1 MATREPPVELYYEP
15 ADLDP
20 EAPRLYIGKN
30 GSGWELRD
38 DGGELLSGHAQLPD
52 AIDAALERSKVR
64 FSEILVRG
72 ASSSIEWSV
81 SRNPEMVGLEQV
93 LNASPLLEREAEVA
107 RRRVGV
113 GAFWG
118 HHVFVPVR
126 RRRNEAGDGRATAA
140 PRRVERVYDPSDL
153 EPGAPRLHIGKDS
166 GMWDLRDDD
175 GRLLSRHG
183 RLPQAMDA
191 ALARSNA
198 CFSEILVRTAGGDL
212 EWSLR
217 HNPDWTELA
226 RALNRRNG
234 AEREAAD

>member
-1 MATREPPVELYYEP
+1 MATREPPVERYYDP

-20 EAPRLYIGKN
+20 DAPRLYISKN

-38 DGGELLSGHAQLPD
+38 EDGALLSAHAILPE
-52 AIDAALERSKVR
+52 ALDAAGERSTVR
-64 FSEILVRG
+64 FSEIIVRG
-72 ASSSIEWSV
+72 ATGRVEWFV
-81 SRNPEMVGLEQV
+81 QQNPECVEIARV
-93 LNASPLLEREAEVA
+93 LNQAVTLRRAAAVA
-107 RRRVGV
+107 RRRVDV

-118 HHVFVPVR
+118 HHVFLPVR
-126 RRRNEAGDGRATAA
+126 RRRKEAGDGRATAA
-140 PRRVERVYDPSDL
+140 PRPVERVYDPSDL
-153 EPGAPRLHIGKDS
+153 EPGAPRLHIGKDG

-175 GRLLSRHG
+175 GQLLSRHG
-183 RLPQAMDA
+183 RLPEAMDA

-212 EWSLR
+212 EWSLF

-226 RALNRRNG
+226 RALNRQNG

>member
-1 MATREPPVELYYEP
+1 MATREPPVELYYDP

-20 EAPRLYIGKN
+20 NAPRLHVRKN
-30 GSGWELRD
+30 CSGWELRD
-38 DGGELLSGHAQLPD
+38 GGGELLSGHAELPD

-72 ASSSIEWSV
+72 ASSSSEWSV
-81 SRNPEMVGLEQV
+81 SRNPEMVELAQV
-93 LNASPLLEREAEVA
+93 LNASPLLEREAAVA
-107 RRRVGV
+107 RRRVDV

-118 HHVFVPVR
+118 HHVFLPVR
-126 RRRNEAGDGRATAA
+126 CRRKEAGGGRATAA
-140 PRRVERVYDPSDL
+140 PRPVERVYDPSNL
-153 EPGAPRLHIGKDS
+153 EPGAPRLHIGKDG

-175 GRLLSRHG
+175 GQLLSRHG
-183 RLPQAMDA
+183 RLPEAMDA
-191 ALARSNA
+191 ALVRSNA
-198 CFSEILVRTAGGDL
+198 CFSEILVRTAGGAL

-226 RALNRRNG
+226 RALNRQNG

>member
-1 MATREPPVELYYEP
+1 MATREPPVELYYDP

-38 DGGELLSGHAQLPD
+38 EEGALLSAHAILPE
-52 AIDAALERSKVR
+52 ALDAAGERSKVR
-64 FSEILVRG
+64 FSEIIVRG

-81 SRNPEMVGLEQV
+81 SRNPEMVEFARV
-93 LNASPLLEREAEVA
+93 LNASPLLEREAGVA
-107 RRRVGV
+107 RRRVDV

-118 HHVFVPVR
+118 HHVFLPVR
-126 RRRNEAGDGRATAA
+126 RRRKEAGDGRAIAA
-140 PRRVERVYDPSDL
+140 PRPVERVYDPSDL
-153 EPGAPRLHIGKDS
+153 EPGAPRLHIGKDG

-175 GRLLSRHG
+175 GRRLSRHR

-198 CFSEILVRTAGGDL
+198 CFSEILVRTADGNL

-217 HNPDWTELA
+217 HNLDWTELA